1 MFAAVLAVAVVASPE
16 PLACN
21 LHALDPAQ
29 RARHQVLTE
38 KLRTSVVELRELD
51 TGFGL
56 HVDASKMPLTELA
69 EWIDAER
76 RCCPFLTLELATEP
90 HQGPVWLRLTGPA
103 GAKELL
109 RAELR

>member
-1 MFAAVLAVAVVASPE
+1 MFTAVLTVALAASPE
-16 PLACN
+16 PMACN

-29 RARHQVLTE
+29 RARHHMLSE
-38 KLRTSVVELRELD
+38 KLRTAVVEMRELD
-51 TGFGL
+51 AGFGL
-56 HVDASKMPLTELA
+56 HVDAAKMSLLELA

-76 RCCPFLTLELATEP
+76 RCCPFLTLELAAEP

-103 GAKELL
+103 GAKEFL